1 MNNYRKYVQYL
12 QGLTMSHIK
21 CSTIY
26 YVILL
31 HDTTLAVYTRD
42 IKTAE
47 HIVAMTVIVT
57 MIENKCLA
65 I

>member
-1 MNNYRKYVQYL
+1 
-12 QGLTMSHIK
+12 MSHIK
-21 CSTIY
+21 CSAINH
-26 YVILL
+26 VILI

-47 HIVAMTVIVT
+47 HIVAMIIIVK
-57 MIENKCLA
+57 MIENKSLG

>member
-1 MNNYRKYVQYL
+1 MSNYRKYVQYL
-12 QGLTMSHIK
+12 QELTKRHIK
-21 CSTIY
+21 CSTINH
-26 YVILL
+26 VILI

-47 HIVAMTVIVT
+47 HIVAMTIIVI

>member
-1 MNNYRKYVQYL
+1 MRNYRKYVQYL

-21 CSTIY
+21 CSTINH
-26 YVILL
+26 VILI

-47 HIVAMTVIVT
+47 HIVAMTIIAK

>member
-1 MNNYRKYVQYL
+1 
-12 QGLTMSHIK
+12 MSHIK
-21 CSTIY
+21 CSTINH
-26 YVILL
+26 VILI

-47 HIVAMTVIVT
+47 HIVAMTIIVK

>member
-1 MNNYRKYVQYL
+1 MSNYRKYVQYL

-21 CSTIY
+21 CSTINH
-26 YVILL
+26 VIRI

-47 HIVAMTVIVT
+47 HIVAMTIIVKK
-57 MIENKCLA
+57 IENKCLT